1 MLDVES
7 ATHLRGVVSRIARRL
22 NASATSEGLTPTQAS
37 VLGLIAARGPLGLA
51 QLAELEGLNPTMLS
65 RVIGALTSAELI
77 VRRPDP
83 ADLRAWQV
91 AATAEGTRM
100 HERIKNARAEVVS
113 DSAARGAGGCDH
125 HGASRAGRAGRAAR
139 PPGWPAAR
147 PVRRPVSQPG
157 TVPRRRPCPAIS
169 TPAAR

>member
-83 ADLRAWQV
+83 VDLRAWQV
-91 AATAEGTRM
+91 AATTEGSRM
-100 HERIKNARAEVVS
+100 HERIKAARAQVVS
-113 DSAARGAGGCDH
+113 DSAAHLPAEQVQALIAALPALD
-125 HGASRAGRAGRAAR
+125 ALAEQLAR
-139 PPGWPAAR
+139 PAGPQPAAR
-147 PVRRPVSQPG
+147 
-157 TVPRRRPCPAIS
+157 
-169 TPAAR
+169 

>member
-22 NASATSEGLTPTQAS
+22 NASATS
-37 VLGLIAARGPLGLA
+37 RGPLGLA

-113 DSAARGAGGCDH
+113 DSAARLPAEQVDAIITALPALDALAEQLARPAGPQP
-125 HGASRAGRAGRAAR
+125 ARSAGR
-139 PPGWPAAR
+139 
-147 PVRRPVSQPG
+147 
-157 TVPRRRPCPAIS
+157 
-169 TPAAR
+169 

>member
-7 ATHLRGVVSRIARRL
+7 ATHLRGAVSRIARRL

-91 AATAEGTRM
+91 AATPEGSRM
-100 HERIKNARAEVVS
+100 RERIKTARAQVVS
-113 DSAARGAGGCDH
+113 DSAANLPAEQVQALIAALPALD
-125 HGASRAGRAGRAAR
+125 ALAEQLAR
-139 PPGWPAAR
+139 PPGPQPARSAGR
-147 PVRRPVSQPG
+147 
-157 TVPRRRPCPAIS
+157 
-169 TPAAR
+169 

>member
-7 ATHLRGVVSRIARRL
+7 ATQLRGVVMRIARRL

-65 RVIGALTSAELI
+65 RVIGALTSAEMI
-77 VRRPDP
+77 VRTPDP

-91 AATAEGTRM
+91 AATPEGTRM
-100 HERIKNARAEVVS
+100 HERIKNARAQVVS
-113 DSAARGAGGCDH
+113 ESAARLPAEQVEAIIAALPALDALAGEL
-125 HGASRAGRAGRAAR
+125 AR
-139 PPGWPAAR
+139 PPGPQPARSAG
-147 PVRRPVSQPG
+147 S
-157 TVPRRRPCPAIS
+157 
-169 TPAAR
+169 

>member
-37 VLGLIAARGPLGLA
+37 VLGLIVARGPLGLA

-77 VRRPDP
+77 VRTPDP

-91 AATAEGTRM
+91 AATPDGIRM
-100 HERIKNARAEVVS
+100 NERIKNARAQVVS
-113 DSAARGAGGCDH
+113 ESAARLPADEVGAIIAALPALD
-125 HGASRAGRAGRAAR
+125 ALAAELARPAAPQPARSAGR
-139 PPGWPAAR
+139 
-147 PVRRPVSQPG
+147 
-157 TVPRRRPCPAIS
+157 
-169 TPAAR
+169 

>member
-7 ATHLRGVVSRIARRL
+7 ATQLRGVVSRIARRL

-37 VLGLIAARGPLGLA
+37 VLGLIAGRGPLGLA

-91 AATAEGTRM
+91 APTPEGSRM
-100 HERIKNARAEVVS
+100 HERIKNARAQVVS
-113 DSAARGAGGCDH
+113 DSAARLPADQVAALIAALPALDALAEQLARPAGPPAGPQP
-125 HGASRAGRAGRAAR
+125 ARSAGR
-139 PPGWPAAR
+139 
-147 PVRRPVSQPG
+147 
-157 TVPRRRPCPAIS
+157 
-169 TPAAR
+169 

>member
-7 ATHLRGVVSRIARRL
+7 ATHLRGVVMRIARRL

-65 RVIGALTSAELI
+65 RVIGALTSAGLI
-77 VRRPDP
+77 VRTPDP

-91 AATAEGTRM
+91 AATPEGTRM
-100 HERIKNARAEVVS
+100 HERIKTARAQVVS
-113 DSAARGAGGCDH
+113 ESASPAARGAGRGDH
-125 HGASRAGRAGRAAR
+125 RRAPRPGGAGRGAG
-139 PPGWPAAR
+139 PPGRPAAR
-147 PVRRPVSQPG
+147 PVRRPVIP
-157 TVPRRRPCPAIS
+157 
-169 TPAAR
+169 PAAR